1 MGEPESSGTDMRV
14 VAVDDERS
22 PLAHAAFELIHE
34 AMWDV
39 QPTSDL
45 LSELEEKRLGLPSGG
60 DYHLLVFQEP
70 DGSVAATASGV
81 YLEGVNVGFI
91 TYLAVREDVR
101 GLRLGRE
108 LRDHLVEA
116 FREEARRRTGGE
128 LAWTVGEVRRENRWL
143 RTLVHEG
150 RAVPFDLG
158 YFHPWMRRR
167 SEGAYVL
174 YREGAAVASPELPT
188 QEVARLLYA
197 IWRRAYRIRYP
208 LQHDTFCYMLR
219 QLEGRD
225 TVGIHPDFAEG

>member
-1 MGEPESSGTDMRV
+1 MEETELKV

-34 AMWDV
+34 SMWDV
-39 QPTSDL
+39 QPTTDL
-45 LSELEEKRLGLPSGG
+45 LTELEEKRRGLPSGG

-70 DGSVAATASGV
+70 DGQVAAAASGV

-101 GLRLGRE
+101 GGRLGRE
-108 LRDHLVEA
+108 LRAHLVEA

-143 RTLVHEG
+143 HTLVQEG

-158 YFHPWMRRR
+158 YFHPWMPRRA
-167 SEGAYVL
+167 EGAYLL
-174 YREGAAVASPELPT
+174 YREGAAKARPELPVD
-188 QEVARLLYA
+188 EVVHLLYA

-219 QLEGRD
+219 QVEGRAA
-225 TVGIHPDFAEG
+225 VGIHPDFTGE